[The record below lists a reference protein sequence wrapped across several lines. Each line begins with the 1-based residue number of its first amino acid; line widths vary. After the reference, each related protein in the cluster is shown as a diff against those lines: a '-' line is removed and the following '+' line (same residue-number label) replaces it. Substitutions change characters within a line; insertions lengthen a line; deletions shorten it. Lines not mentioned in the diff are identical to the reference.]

1 MVRGMESC
9 PKIATRLRLLN
20 VEAIHP
26 HMLGISSYLE
36 DHPTDRKWLIV
47 SSPIYRWDD
56 KSLNQKKIVHQVLSS
71 FDSWN
76 DPPSIGYSK
85 YPNNVILIYFIP
97 IKPI

>member
-1 MVRGMESC
+1 MVVIGTMVRGMESC

-56 KSLNQKKIVHQVLSS
+56 KSLNQKNGTPGTKQFRFVE
-71 FDSWN
+71 
-76 DPPSIGYSK
+76 
-85 YPNNVILIYFIP
+85 
-97 IKPI
+97 